1 MNWRLQLL
9 IEVSLTWCSRA
20 ACTMVVLD
28 SRMSMTMRSFTSAG
42 NAGGRPTP
50 YHPFPEPD
58 GREDHGVAWR
68 SARTAQFGSSTH
80 SMR

>member
-50 YHPFPEPD
+50 YHPRPEAD
-58 GREDHGVAWR
+58 GRDGHGAVWR
-68 SARTAQFGSSTH
+68 SEQTAQFGPSARSIQ
-80 SMR
+80 